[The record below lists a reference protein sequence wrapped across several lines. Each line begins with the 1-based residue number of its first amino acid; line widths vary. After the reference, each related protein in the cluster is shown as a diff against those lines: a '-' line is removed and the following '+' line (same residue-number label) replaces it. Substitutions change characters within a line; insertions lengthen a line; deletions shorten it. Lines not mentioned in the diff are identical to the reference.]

1 MSDSTALDYTPG
13 ERRLVAISAV
23 LGYGL
28 DFYNLIVLA
37 FLMPVIQ
44 KAIDI
49 SLPQVGLV
57 VGMTLAGSVIGGI
70 LFGWLGDRWG
80 RKNAL
85 MFTLVLLS
93 GGAILS
99 ACAWDFMSLLIFR
112 FIAGVGVGGE
122 WGAGMVLFN
131 EVWDRN
137 RRGFGSAIVQAA
149 SSIGLILA
157 ALVVTWALKTF
168 PPDMAWRVSL
178 LVGALPIILMF
189 AVRRGM
195 PESRLWTEFQALE
208 ASGQL
213 PEEKKQERSPLVEI
227 MTGPSLKYFIC
238 GTIVAGGYIINY
250 QSISVFM
257 PGLMIRGLGATQ
269 NDLLGVTLFTAV
281 IAACGMLV
289 TGYLSDAWG
298 RRKAIIVSTFVGVGG
313 VLAIYATGGTKFSG
327 DIFAWSTMWAFA
339 LWSLGQGSIGQFG
352 PWFAEL
358 YPVELRSTA
367 ASTIFTMGRLVGAI
381 APYLVPVLAQTMGL
395 LNGMML
401 ALAGSAISLLFT
413 LTLPE
418 TAGRRFEV
426 IESKNIAEEA
436 ASASHSPAAS

>member
-1 MSDSTALDYTPG
+1 MTDANKLEYTPA
-13 ERRLVAISAV
+13 ERRLVATSAV

-37 FLMPVIQ
+37 FLMPVIM
-44 KAIDI
+44 KDLSITP
-49 SLPQVGLV
+49 PQVGLIV
-57 VGMTLAGSVIGGI
+57 SMTLAGSVLGGI
-70 LFGWLGDRWG
+70 LFGWAGDRWG

-85 MFTLVLLS
+85 MLTLVLLS
-93 GGAILS
+93 GGAVLS
-99 ACAWDFMSLLIFR
+99 ACAWNFMSLLLFR
-112 FIAGVGVGGE
+112 FVAGVGVGGE

-157 ALVVTWALKTF
+157 ALVATWTLSSFA
-168 PPDMAWRVSL
+168 PDTSWRVAL
-178 LVGALPIILMF
+178 LVGALPIILMV

-195 PESRLWTEFQALE
+195 PESRLWSEFHALE
-208 ASGQL
+208 AAGKL
-213 PEEKKQERSPLVEI
+213 PEEKKRERSPLIEI
-227 MTGPSLKYFIC
+227 MTGASLRYFLF

-257 PGLMIRGLGATQ
+257 PGLMIGGLGASQ
-269 NDLLGVTLFTAV
+269 SNLLGVTIFTALV
-281 IAACGMLV
+281 AACGMLI

-298 RRKAIIVSTFVGVGG
+298 RRKAIIITTLVGVCG
-313 VLAIYATGGTKFSG
+313 VAAIYVSGGSKFPG
-327 DIFAWSTMWAFA
+327 GIFQWPMLWAFA

-381 APYLVPVLAQTMGL
+381 APYLVPVLAQSYGM
-395 LNGMML
+395 LNAMML

-418 TAGRRFEV
+418 TAGRRFDV
-426 IESKNIAEEA
+426 IESKDIADKAQA
-436 ASASHSPAAS
+436 AV

>member
-1 MSDSTALDYTPG
+1 M
-13 ERRLVAISAV
+13 
-23 LGYGL
+23 
-28 DFYNLIVLA
+28 
-37 FLMPVIQ
+37 
-44 KAIDI
+44 
-49 SLPQVGLV
+49 
-57 VGMTLAGSVIGGI
+57 
-70 LFGWLGDRWG
+70 
-80 RKNAL
+80 
-85 MFTLVLLS
+85 
-93 GGAILS
+93 
-99 ACAWDFMSLLIFR
+99 LIFR
-112 FIAGVGVGGE
+112 FIAGIGVGGE

-149 SSIGLILA
+149 SSIGLMLA

-168 PPDMAWRVSL
+168 PPDMAWRIAL
-178 LVGALPIILMF
+178 LIGALPIILMF

-195 PESRLWTEFQALE
+195 PESRLWSEFQALE
-208 ASGQL
+208 AAGQL
-213 PEEKKQERSPLVEI
+213 PAEKKQERSPLIEI

-257 PGLMIRGLGATQ
+257 PGLMIRNLGATQ
-269 NDLLGVTLFTAV
+269 NDLLGVTLFTAA
-281 IAACGMLV
+281 IAACGMLI
-289 TGYLSDAWG
+289 TGYLSDVWG
-298 RRKAIIVSTFVGVGG
+298 RRKAIFVSTFVGVGG

-367 ASTIFTMGRLVGAI
+367 ASTIFTLGRLVGAV

-401 ALAGSAISLLFT
+401 ALAGSAISLIFT

-426 IESKNIAEEA
+426 IESKNVAAESAGATQPSSA
-436 ASASHSPAAS
+436 A

>member
-1 MSDSTALDYTPG
+1 MTDATSMGYTPG
-13 ERRLVAISAV
+13 ERKLVAVSAV

-44 KAIDI
+44 KSIGI
-49 SLPQVGLV
+49 TLPQVGLV
-57 VGMTLAGSVIGGI
+57 VAMTLAGSVVGGI
-70 LFGWLGDRWG
+70 LFGWMGDRWG

-99 ACAWDFMSLLIFR
+99 ACAWDFWSLLFFR
-112 FIAGVGVGGE
+112 FVAGVGVGGE

-157 ALVVTWALKTF
+157 ALVVTWALQTF
-168 PPDMAWRVSL
+168 TPDTAWRAAL

-195 PESRLWTEFQALE
+195 PESRLWTEFHALE
-208 ASGQL
+208 AAGKL
-213 PEEKKQERSPLVEI
+213 PEEKKRERSPLIEI
-227 MTGPSLKYFIC
+227 MTGPSLKYFVC

-269 NDLLGVTLFTAV
+269 NNLLGVTLFTAV
-281 IAACGMLV
+281 IAAVGMLIS
-289 TGYLSDAWG
+289 GYLSDAWG
-298 RRKAIIVSTFVGVGG
+298 RRKAIIVSTLVGVCG
-313 VLAIYATGGTKFSG
+313 VLAIYATGATKFPG
-327 DIFAWSTMWAFA
+327 EIFGWSTMWAFA

-381 APYLVPVLAQTMGL
+381 APYLVPVLAETMGL

-401 ALAGSAISLLFT
+401 ALVGSAISLLFT

-418 TAGRRFEV
+418 TAGRRFDV
-426 IESKNIAEEA
+426 IESKDVADNV
-436 ASASHSPAAS
+436 ASAA

>member
-1 MSDSTALDYTPG
+1 MTDTGRLDYTSS
-13 ERRLVAISAV
+13 ERRLVAVSAV

-44 KAIDI
+44 KDLTMT
-49 SLPQVGLV
+49 LPEVGLIV
-57 VGMTLAGSVIGGI
+57 AMTLAGSVLGGI
-70 LFGWLGDRWG
+70 LFGWAGDRWG

-85 MFTLVLLS
+85 LFTLVLLS

-99 ACAWDFMSLLIFR
+99 ACAWNFWSLLIFR
-112 FIAGVGVGGE
+112 VIAGIGVGGE

-157 ALVVTWALKTF
+157 ALVATWALQSF
-168 PPDMAWRVSL
+168 GPDKSWRVAL

-189 AVRRGM
+189 AVRKGM
-195 PESRLWTEFQALE
+195 PESRLWSEFHALE
-208 ASGQL
+208 AAGKL
-213 PEEKKQERSPLVEI
+213 PEEKKRERSPLIEI
-227 MTGPSLKYFIC
+227 MTGASLKYFIC

-257 PGLMIRGLGATQ
+257 PGLMIRGLGASQ
-269 NDLLGVTLFTAV
+269 NNLLSVTLFTAV
-281 IAACGMLV
+281 IAAIGMLC

-298 RRKAIIVSTFVGVGG
+298 RRKAIIVSTLVGVCG
-313 VLAIYATGGTKFSG
+313 VVAIYMSGGSKFPG
-327 DIFAWSTMWAFA
+327 DIFSWPMLWAFA

-381 APYLVPVLAQTMGL
+381 APYLVPVLAESFGL

-401 ALAGSAISLLFT
+401 ALAGSAISLAFT
-413 LTLPE
+413 MTLPE
-418 TAGRRFEV
+418 TAGRRFDV
-426 IESKNIAEEA
+426 IESKDVADKA
-436 ASASHSPAAS
+436 TASV

>member
-1 MSDSTALDYTPG
+1 MSDGHALDYTPG
-13 ERRLVAISAV
+13 ERRLVAVSAV

-44 KAIDI
+44 KTIDI

-112 FIAGVGVGGE
+112 FIAGIGVGGE

-195 PESRLWTEFQALE
+195 PESRLWTEFQAMD
-208 ASGQL
+208 AAGQL
-213 PEEKKQERSPLVEI
+213 PEEKKQERSPLIEI

-257 PGLMIRGLGATQ
+257 PGLMIRNLGATQ

-298 RRKAIIVSTFVGVGG
+298 RRKAIIVSTLVGVVG

-426 IESKNIAEEA
+426 IESKNIAAEA
-436 ASASHSPAAS
+436 AGATDP

>member
-1 MSDSTALDYTPG
+1 MRMTDVGKLDYTAG
-13 ERRLVAISAV
+13 ERRLVATSAV

-44 KAIDI
+44 KDLEITG
-49 SLPQVGLV
+49 PQVGLIV
-57 VGMTLAGSVIGGI
+57 SMTLAGSVLGGI
-70 LFGWLGDRWG
+70 LFGWMGDRWG

-99 ACAWDFMSLLIFR
+99 ACAWNFISLLAFR
-112 FIAGVGVGGE
+112 FIAGIGVGGE

-157 ALVVTWALKTF
+157 ALVATWTLSSF
-168 PPDMAWRVSL
+168 GPNMSWRIAL

-195 PESRLWTEFQALE
+195 PESRLWSEFKALD
-208 ASGQL
+208 AAGKL
-213 PEEKKQERSPLVEI
+213 PEEKKRERSPLIEI
-227 MTGPSLKYFIC
+227 MTGPSLKYFVF

-257 PGLMIRGLGATQ
+257 PGLMIRGLGASQ
-269 NDLLGVTLFTAV
+269 GNLLGVTLVTAV
-281 IAACGMLV
+281 IAAAGMLV
-289 TGYLSDAWG
+289 TGWLSDTWG
-298 RRKAIIVSTFVGVGG
+298 RKKAIIATTLVGVCG
-313 VLAIYATGGTKFSG
+313 VLAIYAAGGTKFPG
-327 DIFAWSTMWAFA
+327 DIFSWSMLWAFA

-381 APYLVPVLAQTMGL
+381 APYLVPVLAETMGL

-401 ALAGSAISLLFT
+401 ALVGSAISLLFT

-418 TAGRRFEV
+418 TAGRRFDV
-426 IESKNIAEEA
+426 IEGKDVADKV
-436 ASASHSPAAS
+436 ASAA